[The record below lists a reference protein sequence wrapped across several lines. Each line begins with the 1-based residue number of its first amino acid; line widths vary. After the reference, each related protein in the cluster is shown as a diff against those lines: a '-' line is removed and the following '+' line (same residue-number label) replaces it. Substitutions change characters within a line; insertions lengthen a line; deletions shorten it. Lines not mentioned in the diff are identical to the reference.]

1 MRATESQD
9 GMPSKHVQRFSA
21 YRVGCRAKFG
31 LVVNKCEELCSLMSG
46 FGPDKDMEAQDLM
59 ARLTLDVVL
68 QAGFGICS
76 QYLGDLQPVPLMQE
90 LHYAMDESFR

>member
-1 MRATESQD
+1 MCATHCQEN
-9 GMPSKHVQRFSA
+9 MPSSQVQRSFT

-31 LVVNKCEELCSLMSG
+31 LVVDKCEELCSLMSRLG
-46 FGPDKDMEAQDLM
+46 HDKDIEAQDLM
-59 ARLTLDVVL
+59 ARVTLDVVL

-76 QYLGDLQPVPLMQE
+76 KYLEDMQPVPLMQE

>member
-1 MRATESQD
+1 MCATQSQD
-9 GMPSKHVQRFSA
+9 QMPSKQMQRFLA
-21 YRVGCRAKFG
+21 YRVGCRARFG
-31 LVVNKCEELCSLMSG
+31 LVVDKCEELCSLMSRL
-46 FGPDKDMEAQDLM
+46 GPDKDIEAQDLM

-76 QYLGDLQPVPLMQE
+76 HYLGDLQPVPLMQE